1 MIMVM
6 DRQGN
11 EERTMKQTAC
21 VMTWMLVLIIAL
33 GAGAA
38 DAPPTGSLTPA
49 FLDELTATVAKHVRV
64 TPEGVLA
71 PDDLLFL
78 LERYVETSDENLSTL
93 VKTKLAA
100 LSTRVPA
107 AATGRVRLMGLFDA
121 AHRVLGD
128 DAYAQTAAAL
138 AQPAVAAAAPSAA
151 DKDAAVIARL
161 RGAGLKDAR
170 EAAAALKTAD
180 DAPASIDDG
189 LWRIRALLAAYEH
202 TGELALR
209 DRAEK
214 TFDRVEKTM
223 ASAEGAALQ
232 QIGGVSRA
240 AMRLYLAG
248 GKDRF
253 KAAAVQRLSAH
264 REAALRSSD
273 AAGAYG
279 LAACAYVVYPYKF
292 VVIGAPG
299 ARQGLL
305 DAVFALPL
313 VNRTILPVDP
323 KADPD
328 ELARLGYPDMGR
340 PAVFVCTDK
349 TCSPSV
355 TKPARL
361 RSTLDRLTSRR

>member
-1 MIMVM
+1 
-6 DRQGN
+6 
-11 EERTMKQTAC
+11 MKQVVCAVTGVVALAIAFVACAAETA
-21 VMTWMLVLIIAL
+21 TNE
-33 GAGAA
+33 
-38 DAPPTGSLTPA
+38 TLTPA
-49 FLDELTATVAKHVRV
+49 FLDELTATVVKHVREV
-64 TPEGVLA
+64 PGEALS

-78 LERYVETSDENLSTL
+78 MERYVETSDESLSTL
-93 VKTKLAA
+93 VKAKLAA

-128 DAYAQTAAAL
+128 DAYARTADTLAQSIAAAEHTS
-138 AQPAVAAAAPSAA
+138 PA
-151 DKDAAVIARL
+151 DRDAAVIARL

-170 EAAAALKTAD
+170 EAAVALKAGD
-180 DAPASIDDG
+180 DAPVSIDDG
-189 LWRIRALLAAYEH
+189 LWRVRALLDAYEH

-214 TFDRVEKTM
+214 TFDRVEKAM

-232 QIGGVSRA
+232 QIGGLCRA
-240 AMRLYLAG
+240 AVRLYLAG

-253 KAAAVQRLSAH
+253 KSAAVHGLSAH
-264 REAALRSSD
+264 REAALR
-273 AAGAYG
+273 APGMAGPYG
-279 LAACAYVVYPYKF
+279 LATCAHLVYPYRF
-292 VVIGAPG
+292 VVIGAPD

-305 DAVFALPL
+305 DAVFVLPL

-349 TCSPSV
+349 TCSPPV

-361 RSTLDRLTSRR
+361 RNTLDRLTSRR